1 MATNTGVLANAKPS
15 AATETTI
22 FKNDV
27 YSSTTGTLI
36 ASCDGTGAD
45 TYNVS
50 LRRWDQALTL
60 DASTYKL
67 HRGDIISNTKWTLS
81 APLPL
86 DDAIPGTKFTTA
98 DGEKCAYPVSYTH
111 LTLPT
116 SDLV

>member
-98 DGEKCAYPVSYTH
+98 DGEKCA
-111 LTLPT
+111 
-116 SDLV
+116 